1 MSQAVAFGNEGFKY
15 CLPEG
20 RETVQPPSSP
30 SPPKAVRVA
39 QGEAAFEFDGDIF
52 VFGHEGEW
60 SIDSYSC

>member
-39 QGEAAFEFDGDIF
+39 QGEAVDGDSDAA
-52 VFGHEGEW
+52 VAGRAG
-60 SIDSYSC
+60 